1 MKHLNRFR
9 LNEEV
14 KSGWEK
20 IDYDGAGRFLDGVLS
35 ISGITTR
42 EDKISPK
49 LLTQIYGLFSD
60 TNNMEYKILVGSSF
74 LGPHNTPQMWNR
86 KDPSSNA
93 MRIDLYKGDIHIF
106 PYDDEWFL
114 EILNENLKY
123 DLEYLRESM
132 ELVID
137 SYKFMGLFCRIHN
150 NFIANNNK
158 ELYKE
163 GFNKLFDKFF
173 YRIKRK
179 KEDASYYLNY
189 YLDNKKLLVNFMNN
203 CNR

>member
-114 EILNENLKY
+114 VSLTKRLRIMANEIWPNSQDGRYWFKCDQSDQLM
-123 DLEYLRESM
+123 DLIKQAIY
-132 ELVID
+132 
-137 SYKFMGLFCRIHN
+137 YHN
-150 NFIANNNK
+150 K
-158 ELYKE
+158 
-163 GFNKLFDKFF
+163 
-173 YRIKRK
+173 
-179 KEDASYYLNY
+179 
-189 YLDNKKLLVNFMNN
+189 
-203 CNR
+203 